1 MTYLF
6 RITLLILLITFSSP
20 SEPVRVQDRA
30 MHYRLLTP
38 LLALA
43 LVACS
48 NPTADF
54 HACLAQFERTPY
66 ALKAIEMNGNN
77 KLNNGFK
84 VLKSGM
90 AKVPRTLV
98 SGGKPWILDGN
109 CRRLDV

>member
-1 MTYLF
+1 MQCRF
-6 RITLLILLITFSSP
+6 
-20 SEPVRVQDRA
+20 
-30 MHYRLLTP
+30 LTP
-38 LLALA
+38 LLAIS

-48 NPTADF
+48 NPTTDF
-54 HACLAQFERTPY
+54 HACLAQFERATY
-66 ALKAIEMNGNN
+66 ALKAIKMNGNN

-90 AKVPRTLV
+90 AKVPRALV